1 MTDYAQINPGKHHLG
16 YRFPTPVLIEKLP
29 MHAEDEY
36 SIELKYKHV
45 VTVNRTAYVGNVQ
58 AFSRRKGSIKV
69 EGDAMYKSVVNEFD
83 TFASYNKIEA
93 AVNDGEEITGLAE
106 FADKILQFKQ
116 NTLYVINVSRQVE
129 VLESTHKHKGVSNPA
144 AICKTDY
151 GIAWANQH
159 GCYLYDGRKVVDLLE
174 KGGIQ
179 RIKEDTWSDFI
190 DTPMVGYFPQKRQII
205 VVDDISTTG
214 DGACYIYDMVTASWT
229 NATSATFADAVKSNF
244 ITDWNG
250 DLVHATSAT
259 PKKWSDT
266 SASTNS
272 FNFKTK
278 DIDFGHPSL
287 RKKVYRVRISYK
299 GDANSL
305 RVEYTIN
312 GDTDTFLKFEDTDDT
327 TGKPTGSETFQP
339 LANQTDL
346 TVWHH
351 VELKP
356 ATSSEAN
363 NIYSFQLRILGQ
375 TGAGTAPEITRVECV
390 ADVSDSLDGK
400 YFDIT
405 TGGGKTLIWFDTDDS
420 GTSAPSGTGS
430 YADTIEVTQVGTGD
444 SAERVAIALASA
456 INEDAGAHTTA
467 EVDGSAVIITDVQN
481 QARTNA
487 SDGDTGFTII
497 TASEG
502 GTGSAPATFEINDI
516 SIIYRIKSVK

>member
-58 AFSRRKGSIKV
+58 VFNRRNGSIKV
-69 EGDAMYKSVVNEFD
+69 ESDSMYKSVVNEFD

-129 VLESTHKHKGVSNPA
+129 ALESTHKHKGVSNPA

-179 RIKEDTWSDFI
+179 RIKEDTWGTFI

-229 NATSATFADAVKSNF
+229 NAAAATFADAVKSNF

-266 SASTNS
+266 SVATSS
-272 FNFKTK
+272 LNFITK
-278 DIDFGHPSL
+278 DIDFGHPAV
-287 RKKVYRVRISYK
+287 RKKIYKVYVTYKSASDTNVRVRYDVDGK
-299 GDANSL
+299 
-305 RVEYTIN
+305 
-312 GDTDTFLKFEDTDDT
+312 TDFDLDFE
-327 TGKPTGSETFQP
+327 TGNNYAEDNLQGTGSEWSQAT
-339 LANQTDL
+339 
-346 TVWHH
+346 
-351 VELKP
+351 LKP
-356 ATSSEAN
+356 DTSSESN
-363 NIYSFQLRILGQ
+363 NVYSLRLKFYA
-375 TGAGTAPEITRVECV
+375 TGAVPL
-390 ADVSDSLDGK
+390 S
-400 YFDIT
+400 
-405 TGGGKTLIWFDTDDS
+405 
-420 GTSAPSGTGS
+420 
-430 YADTIEVTQVGTGD
+430 
-444 SAERVAIALASA
+444 
-456 INEDAGAHTTA
+456 
-467 EVDGSAVIITDVQN
+467 
-481 QARTNA
+481 
-487 SDGDTGFTII
+487 
-497 TASEG
+497 
-502 GTGSAPATFEINDI
+502 FEINDI

>member
-36 SIELKYKHV
+36 SVELKYKHV

-58 AFSRRKGSIKV
+58 VFNRRNGSIKV
-69 EGDAMYKSVVNEFD
+69 ESDAMYKSVVNEFD

-93 AVNDGEEITGLAE
+93 AVNDGEEITGLSE

-179 RIKEDTWSDFI
+179 RIKESTWSTFI

-250 DLVHATSAT
+250 DLVHATSIT
-259 PKKWSDT
+259 PKKWSDVSAAT
-266 SASTNS
+266 SSLD
-272 FNFKTK
+272 FQTK
-278 DIDFGHPSL
+278 DIDFGHPSV
-287 RKKVYRVRISYK
+287 RKKIYKVYISYK
-299 GDANSL
+299 GDATHVQVHYGVDGVTPTSL
-305 RVEYTIN
+305 FSPITS
-312 GDTDTFLKFEDTDDT
+312 GTDGSTSGSTAAAKCIPYNAGTNDWLK
-327 TGKPTGSETFQP
+327 
-339 LANQTDL
+339 A
-346 TVWHH
+346 
-351 VELKP
+351 ELKP
-356 ATSSEAN
+356 SASIN
-363 NIYSFQLRILGQ
+363 NINSFRLKISGD
-375 TGAGTAPEITRVECV
+375 ASNNIA
-390 ADVSDSLDGK
+390 AD
-400 YFDIT
+400 
-405 TGGGKTLIWFDTDDS
+405 
-420 GTSAPSGTGS
+420 
-430 YADTIEVTQVGTGD
+430 
-444 SAERVAIALASA
+444 
-456 INEDAGAHTTA
+456 
-467 EVDGSAVIITDVQN
+467 
-481 QARTNA
+481 
-487 SDGDTGFTII
+487 
-497 TASEG
+497 
-502 GTGSAPATFEINDI
+502 FEINDI